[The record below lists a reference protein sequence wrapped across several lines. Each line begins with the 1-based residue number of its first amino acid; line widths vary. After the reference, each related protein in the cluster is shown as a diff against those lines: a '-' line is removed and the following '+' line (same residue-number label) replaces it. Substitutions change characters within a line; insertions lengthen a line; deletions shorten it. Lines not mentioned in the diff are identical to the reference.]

1 MGIDKHCPVLRPLV
15 DGVAGAGGVV
25 EIHVLP
31 VSVLKEVRS
40 ASQGDGSTSDHM
52 LIPFGL
58 KMPEIERIAYEKTL
72 NHLGGDKL
80 RAARSLG
87 VSERTLHRKLA
98 REDSEA

>member
-1 MGIDKHCPVLRPLV
+1 
-15 DGVAGAGGVV
+15 
-25 EIHVLP
+25 
-31 VSVLKEVRS
+31 
-40 ASQGDGSTSDHM
+40 M

-87 VSERTLHRKLA
+87 VSERTLYRKLA